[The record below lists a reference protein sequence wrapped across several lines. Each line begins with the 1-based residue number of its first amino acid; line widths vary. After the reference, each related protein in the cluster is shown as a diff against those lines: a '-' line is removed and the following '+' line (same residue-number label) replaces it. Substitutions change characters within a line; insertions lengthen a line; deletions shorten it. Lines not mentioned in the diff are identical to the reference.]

1 MKLKNSL
8 LNQYLLIILFAIMIL
23 PSSFF
28 IITIVFYSSLP
39 MDEKPNKYQ
48 NGTDLEAMW
57 HKEAQSLAG
66 ATDVQINEKL
76 QEIRKEYDKASLF
89 WVDELGKTRLK
100 LPEDLS
106 VLDSWWPTETIDFM
120 KKNRGEKVDPFT
132 VVALIG
138 EDKNEGFM
146 VMQVPRSAMMPTGRL
161 LQDRYSYLIILAVV
175 AILAIFIFISWIFFY
190 KIRKRLLRLRQA
202 MSSPAENGIPDP
214 ISVEKKDEIGQ
225 LEGSFNEMIHQL
237 ESSRQRELEEETL
250 RRQLIANLS
259 HDLRTPLTTI
269 RGHAYSL
276 KKEPLSDQGK
286 ESLDLIDNKIGYL
299 SQLIENLLS
308 YTLLTAGKYPYDPKR
323 VDIVRLVK
331 TSFAAWYPVFE
342 HLQFEMSIDFPER
355 TFYWEIDSQWLERVL
370 DNFYQN
376 VHRHAKEGKYI
387 GVRADTELEQI
398 MIEDRGSGMSG
409 ESAGKGAGIGLS
421 IVSRMLKDMGLE
433 WIAETGETGTIIRIQ
448 RKNGGADLI

>member
-8 LNQYLLIILFAIMIL
+8 LNQYLLIVLLAIMIV
-23 PSSFF
+23 PISFP
-28 IITIVFYSSLP
+28 IVTMVFYLP
-39 MDEKPNKYQ
+39 YSDKEPNKYQ
-48 NGTDLEAMW
+48 NGTDLEKMW
-57 HKEAQSLAG
+57 HEAARSLAG
-66 ATDVQINEKL
+66 ASDEKINEKL
-76 QEIRKEYDKASLF
+76 QQIQHEFDQASMF
-89 WVDELGKTRLK
+89 WVDETGQTK
-100 LPEDLS
+100 LTLPKDITGPS
-106 VLDSWWPTETIDFM
+106 SWSPSYTIDFM
-120 KKNRGEKVDPFT
+120 KKSRGYEVDPFT

-138 EDKNEGFM
+138 ENKNEGFM
-146 VMQVPRSAMMPTGRL
+146 VLQVPRSAMTVTGR
-161 LQDRYSYLIILAVV
+161 QIQEDYSYIIVVLIF

-214 ISVEKKDEIGQ
+214 ISLEKKDEIGQ

-276 KKEPLSDQGK
+276 KKEPLSAQGK

-308 YTLLTAGKYPYDPKR
+308 YTLLTSGKYPYDPRR

-342 HLQFEMSIDFPER
+342 HLHFEMSIDLPER

-387 GVRADTELEQI
+387 GVKVDTELEQI
-398 MIEDRGSGMSG
+398 IIEDHGSGMSG
-409 ESAGKGAGIGLS
+409 ESTGKGAGIGLS
-421 IVSRMLKDMGLE
+421 IVSLMLKDMGLE
-433 WIAETGETGTIIRIQ
+433 WMAETGEAGTNIRIQ
-448 RKNGGADLI
+448 RKN